1 MCEQQEA
8 MLGYWIRRFLLEYMV
23 TVRNCSRMTRQ
34 SYRDTYRM
42 LLLHVSEQ
50 CGKSVDALTVEDVSS
65 ECVLSFLEGVE
76 QVRKCSVRTR
86 NQRLAAVFSLAK
98 YISTQS
104 PAHVEWCRTLKAIPF
119 KKTTTGQITYLSR
132 DEMEAVVSLPDQS
145 TEQGLRDRVLLLF
158 LYNTGVRADEAARL
172 KVRDVK
178 FGSRR
183 EDMSI
188 VNILGKGG
196 KRRQCPLWKRTAD
209 EVRSMIGARSEDSPL
224 FVNRQGKSI
233 TRFGIYELVVKYSMK
248 ASERFPSIKEKRPSP
263 HTIRHTT
270 ATHLLQA
277 GVDINTVRAWL
288 GHSSLEST
296 NIYAEIDM
304 DTKIAALE
312 KCLPVKGRKRSRH
325 WRDDQKLMA
334 FLDGIR

>member
-1 MCEQQEA
+1 MCERQEA
-8 MLGYWIRRFLLEYMV
+8 MVGYWIRRFLQEYMV

-42 LLLHVSEQ
+42 LLLHVSGL
-50 CGKSVDALTVEDVSS
+50 CGKSVDALAVEDVSRDR
-65 ECVLSFLEGVE
+65 VLSFLESIE
-76 QVRKCSVRTR
+76 RVRKCSVRTR

-98 YISTQS
+98 YISVQS
-104 PAHVEWCRTLKAIPF
+104 PVHVEWCRTLKTIPF

-132 DEMEAVVSLPDQS
+132 EEMEAVVSSPDQS
-145 TEQGLRDRVLLLF
+145 TEQGSRDRVLLLF

-172 KVRDVK
+172 KVRDVR
-178 FGSRR
+178 FGTRK
-183 EDMSI
+183 EDVSI

-196 KRRQCPLWKRTAD
+196 KQRQCPLWKRTAD
-209 EVRSMIGARSEDSPL
+209 EMRSMIGARPEDSPL
-224 FVNRQGKSI
+224 FINRQGKSI
-233 TRFGIYELVVKYSMK
+233 TRFGIYELVVKYAEK
-248 ASERFPSIKEKRPSP
+248 AAERFPTIKEKRPSP
-263 HTIRHTT
+263 HTVRHTT

-288 GHSSLEST
+288 GHSSLETT
-296 NIYAEIDM
+296 NIYAEVDIC
-304 DTKIAALE
+304 TKIAALE
-312 KCLPVKGRKRSRH
+312 KCLPVKGRKTSRH